1 MDLIIDKYFVLLYA
15 KKKKRSYMIRF
26 FRFIILLFL
35 LAFTVSSVSAQQ
47 NSIIRGQHKVKKKE
61 TIFGISRMYGLTIE
75 ELIKANP
82 EMNAPDYE
90 LKKGMVLNI
99 PFSKD
104 SQETVVKSA
113 KQETEVKTVQL
124 VDDVRNRSI
133 RLGVMLPLH
142 NINGDGRRMT
152 EYYRGVLMACDSLK
166 KQGLSI
172 DVHAWNTA
180 EDGNINSILSD
191 PAAAKCDLI
200 IGPLYSKQMDAL
212 SAFITK
218 HDIRL
223 LIPFS
228 INAPQLTTNRNIF
241 QVYQSQNEQNEAI
254 FAHFIERFK
263 DYHTVVIDCNDSTSK
278 KGSFTFGLRRQ
289 MEQRAMDV
297 VITNLKSSES
307 NFSKAFS
314 KTKPNVVILNTGRS
328 QELGVAFSKINGL
341 KANNP
346 EFDITMFGYTDWLLY
361 TRTYLE
367 NFYKYNTY
375 IPSVFYYN
383 PLSPSTQRFERKY
396 RQNFRGD
403 MQNSLPRFAITGF
416 DHAYFFL
423 KGLHKYG
430 KAFNGAEGMFGFP
443 PLQTPLKFE
452 RYGNGGL
459 RNRTMMFV
467 HYRPDHTTETIKF

>member
-1 MDLIIDKYFVLLYA
+1 MTRLLRYFLLTT
-15 KKKKRSYMIRF
+15 
-26 FRFIILLFL
+26 L
-35 LAFTVSSVSAQQ
+35 LAFTVSSISAQQ
-47 NSIIRGQHKVKKKE
+47 ASTIRGQHKVKKKE
-61 TIFGISRMYGLTIE
+61 TIFGISREYGLTIE

-82 EMNAPDYE
+82 EMNTPGYE
-90 LKKGMVLNI
+90 LKKGMILNI
-99 PFSKD
+99 PFPKD
-104 SQETVVKSA
+104 SLEAQANREAAA
-113 KQETEVKTVQL
+113 KQAAAAEARKVT
-124 VDDVRNRSI
+124 DDVRNREI
-133 RLGVMLPLH
+133 RLGIMLPLH

-166 KQGLSI
+166 KQGISI

-180 EDGNINSILSD
+180 EDGNINNVLSD

-212 SAFITK
+212 SAFVTK

-223 LIPFS
+223 VIPFS
-228 INAPQLTTNRNIF
+228 INAPQLLTNRNIF
-241 QVYQSQNEQNEAI
+241 QVYQSQTEQNEAI
-254 FAHFIERFK
+254 FTHYIERFK
-263 DYHTVVIDCNDSTSK
+263 NYHTVVVDCNDSTSK
-278 KGSFTFGLRRQ
+278 KGPFTFGLRRQ
-289 MEQRAMDV
+289 MEQRGMDV
-297 VITNLKSSES
+297 VVTNLKSTEA

-314 KTKPNVVILNTGRS
+314 RTKPNVVILNTGRS

-346 EFDITMFGYTDWLLY
+346 ELDITMFGYTDWLLY
-361 TRTYLE
+361 TKVHLE

-383 PLSPSTQRFERKY
+383 PLSAGTQRFERKY
-396 RQNFRGD
+396 RQNFRCD

-430 KAFNGAEGMFGFP
+430 KTFNGAAGMFGYP
-443 PLQTPLKFE
+443 SVQTPLVFE
-452 RYGNGGL
+452 RMGNGGL
-459 RNRTMMFV
+459 QNHSILFV
-467 HYRPDHTTETIKF
+467 HYTPEHRVETVKF

>member
-1 MDLIIDKYFVLLYA
+1 MTRLLRY
-15 KKKKRSYMIRF
+15 
-26 FRFIILLFL
+26 FL
-35 LAFTVSSVSAQQ
+35 LLTVLAFAVSSVSAQQ
-47 NSIIRGQHKVKKKE
+47 ASAIRGQHKVKKKE
-61 TIFGISRMYGLTIE
+61 TIFGISREYGLTIE

-82 EMNAPDYE
+82 EMNTPGYE
-90 LKKGMVLNI
+90 LKKGMILNI
-99 PFSKD
+99 PYSKA
-104 SQETVVKSA
+104 EMEAAEAA
-113 KQETEVKTVQL
+113 KAAQAAQAAQARKAEEVARTAA
-124 VDDVRNRSI
+124 DDVRNREI
-133 RLGVMLPLH
+133 RLGIMLPLH

-180 EDGNINSILSD
+180 EDGNIYKVLED

-212 SAFITK
+212 SAFVTK

-223 LIPFS
+223 VIPFS

-241 QVYQSQNEQNEAI
+241 QVYQSPTEQNDVIIAR
-254 FAHFIERFK
+254 FIERFK
-263 DYHTVVIDCNDSTSK
+263 NYHTVVVDCNDSTSK
-278 KGSFTFGLRRQ
+278 KGPFTFGLRRQ
-289 MEQRAMDV
+289 MEQRGMDV
-297 VITNLKSSES
+297 VVTNLKSTEA

-314 KTKPNVVILNTGRS
+314 RTKPNVVILNTGRS

-341 KANNP
+341 KANSP
-346 EFDITMFGYTDWLLY
+346 ELDITMFGYTDWLLY

-383 PLSPSTQRFERKY
+383 PLSVGTQRFERKY
-396 RQNFRGD
+396 RQNFRSD

-430 KAFNGAEGMFGFP
+430 KSFNGADGMFGYP
-443 PLQTPLKFE
+443 PIQTPLKFE

-459 RNRTMMFV
+459 RNRTMMFI
-467 HYRPDHTTETIKF
+467 HYQPEHTVETIKF

>member
-1 MDLIIDKYFVLLYA
+1 MTRLLRYFLLTT
-15 KKKKRSYMIRF
+15 
-26 FRFIILLFL
+26 L

-47 NSIIRGQHKVKKKE
+47 ASTIRGQHKVKKKE
-61 TIFGISRMYGLTIE
+61 TIFGISREYGLTIE

-82 EMNAPDYE
+82 EMNEPGYE
-90 LKKGMVLNI
+90 LKKGMILNI

-104 SQETVVKSA
+104 SLEARAKREAAAKQVTVVKTA
-113 KQETEVKTVQL
+113 PVA
-124 VDDVRNRSI
+124 VDDVRNREI
-133 RLGVMLPLH
+133 RLGIMLPLH

-180 EDGNINSILSD
+180 EDGNIYKVLED

-212 SAFITK
+212 SAFVAK
-218 HDIRL
+218 YDIRL
-223 LIPFS
+223 VIPFS

-241 QVYQSQNEQNEAI
+241 QVYQSPTEQNEVIIAR
-254 FAHFIERFK
+254 FIERFK
-263 DYHTVVIDCNDSTSK
+263 SYHTVVIDCNDSTSK
-278 KGSFTFGLRRQ
+278 KGTFTFSLRRQ
-289 MEQRAMDV
+289 MEQRGMDV
-297 VITNLKSSES
+297 VVTNLKSTEA

-314 KTKPNVVILNTGRS
+314 RTKPNVVILNTGRS

-341 KANNP
+341 KANSP
-346 EFDITMFGYTDWLLY
+346 ELEITMFGYTDWLLY
-361 TRTYLE
+361 TRTHLE

-383 PLSPSTQRFERKY
+383 PLSAGTQRFERKY
-396 RQNFRGD
+396 RQNFRSD
-403 MQNSLPRFAITGF
+403 MQNALPRFAITGF
-416 DHAYFFL
+416 DHAFFFL

-430 KAFNGAEGMFGFP
+430 KSFNGAEGMFGYP
-443 PLQTPLKFE
+443 PVQTPLKFE

-459 RNRTMMFV
+459 RNKTMMFI
-467 HYRPDHTTETIKF
+467 HYQPEHTVETIKF

>member
-1 MDLIIDKYFVLLYA
+1 MTRLLRYFLLTT
-15 KKKKRSYMIRF
+15 
-26 FRFIILLFL
+26 L
-35 LAFTVSSVSAQQ
+35 LAFTVSSISAQQ
-47 NSIIRGQHKVKKKE
+47 ASTFRGQHKVKKKE
-61 TIFGISRMYGLTIE
+61 TIFGISREYGITIE

-82 EMNAPDYE
+82 EMNMPGYE
-90 LKKGMVLNI
+90 LKKGMILNI
-99 PFSKD
+99 PYSKA
-104 SQETVVKSA
+104 EMEAAEAA
-113 KQETEVKTVQL
+113 KAAQAAQARKAEEVARAAA
-124 VDDVRNRSI
+124 DDVRNREI
-133 RLGVMLPLH
+133 RLGIMLPLH

-180 EDGNINSILSD
+180 EDGNIYKVLED

-212 SAFITK
+212 SAFVTK

-223 LIPFS
+223 VIPFS

-241 QVYQSQNEQNEAI
+241 QVYQSPTEQNEVIIAR
-254 FAHFIERFK
+254 FIERFK
-263 DYHTVVIDCNDSTSK
+263 NYHTVVVDCNDSTSK
-278 KGSFTFGLRRQ
+278 KGIFTFGLRRQ
-289 MEQRAMDV
+289 MEQRGMDAV
-297 VITNLKSSES
+297 VTNLKSTEA

-314 KTKPNVVILNTGRS
+314 RTKPNVVILNTGRS

-341 KANNP
+341 KANEP
-346 EFDITMFGYTDWLLY
+346 ELDITMFGYTDWLLY

-383 PLSPSTQRFERKY
+383 PLSVGTQRFERKY
-396 RQNFRGD
+396 RQNFRSD
-403 MQNSLPRFAITGF
+403 MQSSLPRFAITGF

-430 KAFNGAEGMFGFP
+430 KSFNGAEGMFGYP
-443 PLQTPLKFE
+443 PVQTPLKFE

-459 RNRTMMFV
+459 RNRTMMFI
-467 HYRPDHTTETIKF
+467 HYQPEHTVETIKF

>member
-1 MDLIIDKYFVLLYA
+1 MTRLLRY
-15 KKKKRSYMIRF
+15 
-26 FRFIILLFL
+26 FL
-35 LAFTVSSVSAQQ
+35 LLTVLAVAVSTVSAQETAD
-47 NSIIRGQHKVKKKE
+47 IRGLHKVKKKE
-61 TIFGISRMYGLTIE
+61 TIFGISRNYGLTIE

-82 EMNAPDYE
+82 EMNAPDFE
-90 LKKGMVLNI
+90 LKKGMVLKI
-99 PFSKD
+99 PYSK
-104 SQETVVKSA
+104 A
-113 KQETEVKTVQL
+113 EVEAAEAERAAQAAAARKAEEDARKAA
-124 VDDVRNRSI
+124 DDVRYREI
-133 RLGVMLPLH
+133 RLGIMLPLH
-142 NINGDGRRMT
+142 NINGDGRRMV

-180 EDGNINSILSD
+180 EDGNIYKVLED
-191 PAAAKCDLI
+191 PAAARCDLI

-212 SAFITK
+212 SAFVTK

-223 LIPFS
+223 VIPFS

-254 FAHFIERFK
+254 FTRFIERFK
-263 DYHTVVIDCNDSTSK
+263 DYHTVVVDCNDSTSK
-278 KGSFTFGLRRQ
+278 KGPFTFGLRRQ

-297 VITNLKSSES
+297 VVTNLKSSES

-314 KTKPNVVILNTGRS
+314 LTKPNVVILNTGRS

-346 EFDITMFGYTDWLLY
+346 ELDITMFGYTDWLLY
-361 TRTYLE
+361 TKAHLE

-383 PLSPSTQRFERKY
+383 PLSSQTTRLEQTY
-396 RQNFRGD
+396 RWNFHSD
-403 MQNSLPRFAITGF
+403 MQNALPRFALTGF

-423 KGLHKYG
+423 RGLHKYG
-430 KAFNGAEGMFGFP
+430 KSFNGSAGMFGYTP
-443 PLQTPLKFE
+443 VQTPLVFE
-452 RYGNGGL
+452 RMGNGGL
-459 RNRTMMFV
+459 QNHSLLFV
-467 HYRPDHTTETIKF
+467 HYLPEHRVESIKFQ